1 MLFRLCKLLLLF
13 APSVLSTLVDV
24 DLISVNL
31 SHGCT
36 YDVYLRV
43 PSNQQTYAIYGDSR
57 NTMRVPPS
65 YQYPAPFGTDVGR
78 PDSYFM
84 NQIPDLEMDSYL
96 TIGDI
101 DNARLDAVGMDFD
114 SWIDTSPLVVS
125 DGAVF
130 VIDPDG
136 SPRGRVRVARLT
148 VSQTDT
154 MTFNAQGQTYTD
166 GTGHY
171 DQLRQRQ
178 STWKKNLSA
187 ELPCEN
193 AH

>member
-1 MLFRLCKLLLLF
+1 MFSRLCKLLLLI
-13 APSVLSTLVDV
+13 APSVMSSFVDV
-24 DLISVNL
+24 DLVSVNL
-31 SHGCT
+31 LHGCT
-36 YDVYLRV
+36 YDVYLRI
-43 PSNQQTYAIYGDSR
+43 PSDQQTYAIYGDSR
-57 NTMRVPPS
+57 NTMRVPQS
-65 YQYPAPFGTDVGR
+65 YQYPAPFGTNIGR

-84 NQIPDLEMDSYL
+84 NQIPELQMDSYL

-101 DNARLDAVGMDFD
+101 DNARLDAVGVDFD
-114 SWIDTSPLVVS
+114 SWLASPLLVS

-130 VIDPDG
+130 VVDPDR

-148 VSQTDT
+148 IQQTDT

-166 GTGHY
+166 STRHY

-187 ELPCEN
+187 ELACEN
-193 AH
+193 SH